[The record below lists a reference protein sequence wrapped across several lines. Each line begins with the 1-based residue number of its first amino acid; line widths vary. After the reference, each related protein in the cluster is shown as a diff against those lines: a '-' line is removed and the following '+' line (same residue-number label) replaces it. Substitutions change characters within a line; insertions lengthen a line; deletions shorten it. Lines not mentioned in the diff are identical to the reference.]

1 MAVFSMNGMTKENSL
16 CGYRIINL
24 PAEGKKVFIYSL
36 LTHESRFYLCESIL
50 FQGLFTW
57 RSGREL
63 EQLFDLV
70 EVEGA
75 GVCGHAAMGADLVVK

>member
-1 MAVFSMNGMTKENSL
+1 M
-16 CGYRIINL
+16 
-24 PAEGKKVFIYSL
+24 FIYSL

-50 FQGLFTW
+50 FLLIE
-57 RSGREL
+57 REL

-70 EVEGA
+70 EVKGA